1 MPEVKPQN
9 VLDFDFDI
17 PLTFACLREVPPCGT
32 KAGILALGLVA
43 CNPNILILRLEE
55 Y

>member
-1 MPEVKPQN
+1 MPEFKPQT

-32 KAGILALGLVA
+32 KAGILALGFVA
-43 CNPNILILRLEE
+43 CDPNILILRLEE